1 MPAKPSSPELVQI
14 CGATSGGT
22 YFLLANAIAQ
32 MLNTSY
38 PDYFKASAQATAGTP
53 ANLRLLE
60 AGDSDFAFG
69 QAGVASEALAGKGSF
84 EKALTNFSSVTYVY
98 PNVMQVAVRK
108 GTNIK
113 ALADL
118 KGKTFAV
125 GATGSAT
132 ELNARDLAKAAGLSY
147 EGNKDFIAEYT
158 SEAQSAELMKN
169 RQADGANMIASIGS
183 ASMMDLMSSGDVEIM
198 SIPANEMAE
207 ILKLNPAYFEYTI
220 AKGTYPN
227 QDYDVKTFAVANF
240 IYCRK
245 DLSNDVV
252 YAFTRAIYEQT
263 AALVNTHKIASN
275 IKKENAVSGLT
286 VPLHPGAEKYYK
298 EIGAI

>member
-1 MPAKPSSPELVQI
+1 MFKSFKKVLSLVIVMAMLVIVAGCGGASSAAPAAPAAPASSAAPAAPAGPAMPAKPSSPELVQI

-125 GATGSAT
+125 GATGS
-132 ELNARDLAKAAGLSY
+132 
-147 EGNKDFIAEYT
+147 
-158 SEAQSAELMKN
+158 
-169 RQADGANMIASIGS
+169 
-183 ASMMDLMSSGDVEIM
+183 
-198 SIPANEMAE
+198 
-207 ILKLNPAYFEYTI
+207 
-220 AKGTYPN
+220 
-227 QDYDVKTFAVANF
+227 
-240 IYCRK
+240 
-245 DLSNDVV
+245 
-252 YAFTRAIYEQT
+252 
-263 AALVNTHKIASN
+263 
-275 IKKENAVSGLT
+275 
-286 VPLHPGAEKYYK
+286 
-298 EIGAI
+298 